1 MNCGIVDSFQ
11 QFEVHT
17 PFHFETVY
25 PVTKPMPTYVS
36 TPAFWTTLRISHF
49 KITSQWYQVLLSSNH
64 FNNTIDPISDFQA
77 AVVVTTKEYME
88 AWGRKDSHGVANC
101 YAEDGIFLVPG
112 RDVLRGRKGV
122 HQAFHKHTC
131 LSVCLS
137 VWTRCSEHTHTH
149 THTYTTWNHV
159 PTPMVEL
166 GLISLIHQNLYT
178 TWKKL
183 VSSH

>member
-25 PVTKPMPTYVS
+25 QVTKPMPTYVS
-36 TPAFWTTLRISHF
+36 TPAFWTTLRTSHF

-131 LSVCLS
+131 LSVCLNKVFWIQDNTVHPS
-137 VWTRCSEHTHTH
+137 LCCVQIDIELIRTLNSCSQQL
-149 THTYTTWNHV
+149 WIKQQ
-159 PTPMVEL
+159 L
-166 GLISLIHQNLYT
+166 
-178 TWKKL
+178 
-183 VSSH
+183 